1 MRFSAEWPR
10 LLWKIAVPCYSR
22 KFGNVT
28 NMCWQH
34 CTSNDTKYMTTPNG
48 KTQYFFPIEQWHR
61 YRWNIWHHL
70 PENAKRSRSL
80 CRLRIRWF
88 GDDVFPP
95 APAWR
100 IISAIIL
107 SIVMVIKENVIMQ
120 LYSRLVETKSCEWQN
135 LWSEDYTW
143 SFQDTFANKLLSPNY
158 IPEVRLSNGTP
169 PRKNLSWLSNWSCK

>member
-1 MRFSAEWPR
+1 
-10 LLWKIAVPCYSR
+10 
-22 KFGNVT
+22 
-28 NMCWQH
+28 MCWHH

-100 IISAIIL
+100 IISAIYTFHCHGYKRECDHATLFKI
-107 SIVMVIKENVIMQ
+107 SWDKIMW
-120 LYSRLVETKSCEWQN
+120 ETKSCEWQN
-135 LWSEDYTW
+135 LWSEARGVFRILLLTNYCLPTI
-143 SFQDTFANKLLSPNY
+143 FQISYIHVSKFVFLMEHLQGKICLDCLIDRANKTCQ
-158 IPEVRLSNGTP
+158 ICVQQQ
-169 PRKNLSWLSNWSCK
+169 

>member
-28 NMCWQH
+28 NMCWHH

-100 IISAIIL
+100 IISAIYTFHCHGYKRECDHATLFKI
-107 SIVMVIKENVIMQ
+107 SWDKIMW
-120 LYSRLVETKSCEWQN
+120 ETKSCEWQN

-158 IPEVRLSNGTP
+158 IPDIIY
-169 PRKNLSWLSNWSCK
+169 SCF